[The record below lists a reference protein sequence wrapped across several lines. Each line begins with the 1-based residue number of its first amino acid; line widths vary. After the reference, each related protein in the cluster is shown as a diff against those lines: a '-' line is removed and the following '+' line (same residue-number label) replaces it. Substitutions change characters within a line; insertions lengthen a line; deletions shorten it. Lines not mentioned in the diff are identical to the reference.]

1 MSESDTEQQTPVEEL
16 TDIIMGLQ
24 RCFMMNLSKELSRG
38 QMSFPQ
44 YFLLGHIGGQNSLTM
59 SEIAV
64 KMNHTTAAATGMI
77 DRLEK
82 LGYVQRIHAENDRRK
97 VMVKITRKGSA
108 LVTHIRQDITNNLAL
123 IMEILTE
130 EERHAWLSIYR
141 KIFAYCQNKPEE
153 KK

>member
-1 MSESDTEQQTPVEEL
+1 MAAGTPNTEKQETIEEL
-16 TDIIMGLQ
+16 TDIIMVLQ

-44 YFLLGHIGGQNSLTM
+44 YFLLGHIGGLHSLTM

-97 VMVKITRKGSA
+97 VLVKITKKGSA
-108 LVTHIRQDITNNLAL
+108 LVAHIRQDIINNLTT
-123 IMEILTE
+123 LTE
-130 EERHAWLSIYR
+130 LLTEDERHAWLRIYR
-141 KIFAYCQNKPEE
+141 KIFAYCQNKPE
-153 KK
+153 